1 MGKPR
6 LPNSRN
12 REGYGKTGPT
22 RRAAAGAIGSWAG
35 LAAIGTL
42 VPTHGAAQ
50 VTAQVTAQVVWPVR
64 PVRIVVPFAPGGGAD
79 LIARMLEPHLL
90 QHLGQSFFVDN
101 RAGAAGRIGAAAV
114 AKADPDGHTL
124 LMTTESSIVIAPH
137 IGVPMV
143 YDPHKDFAPV
153 SLLTRN
159 PVVLVVHPS
168 VPADTLK
175 DYIALAR
182 ARPGELFYAS
192 SGAGGPNHLAGEI
205 FKQMTGVNIVH
216 VPYPGTG
223 AAIPAVISNQV
234 GAMWGFMAGLLP
246 HIRSGS
252 LKVLAIGTRERSPA
266 LPEVPTVAEAGV
278 PGYEASSWIGL
289 LAPAATPQPI
299 IAKLWGAVSASMQE
313 PSVKDILLRDG
324 SDIVVSTPDA
334 FRRVIREDDAK
345 YAKLSGLFAAAK

>member
-1 MGKPR
+1 MTV
-6 LPNSRN
+6 L
-12 REGYGKTGPT
+12 T
-22 RRAAAGAIGSWAG
+22 RRAAAGSIASWAG
-35 LAAIGTL
+35 FMTLAALIPTRGTAQTAW
-42 VPTHGAAQ
+42 PTH
-50 VTAQVTAQVVWPVR
+50 

-79 LIARMLEPHLL
+79 LIARMLSPHLQERL
-90 QHLGQSFFVDN
+90 EQSFYVEN
-101 RAGAAGRIGAAAV
+101 RAGAAGRIGAGVV

-137 IGVPMV
+137 IGVPMT
-143 YDPHKDFAPV
+143 YDPLKDFAPV

-159 PVVLVVHPS
+159 PVILVVHPS
-168 VPADTLK
+168 VGAATLE

-182 ARPGELFYAS
+182 ARPGRLFYAS

-205 FKQMTGVNIVH
+205 FKQMTGLDIVH

-234 GAMWGFMAGLLP
+234 GAMWGFLAGLLP
-246 HIRSGS
+246 HIQSGS
-252 LKVLAIGTRERSPA
+252 LKALAIGSRERSPA

-289 LAPAATPQPI
+289 LAPAATPQPV
-299 IAKLWGAVSASMQE
+299 IAKLWDAVKVSMQDA
-313 PSVKDILLRDG
+313 SVRDILLRDG
-324 SDIVVSTPDA
+324 SDIIVSTPDE

-345 YAKLSGLFAAAK
+345 YAKLSGLFATAK

>member
-1 MGKPR
+1 MVA
-6 LPNSRN
+6 L
-12 REGYGKTGPT
+12 T
-22 RRAAAGAIGSWAG
+22 RRAATGSIACWAG
-35 LAAIGTL
+35 LMTLAALSPTRS
-42 VPTHGAAQ
+42 VAQTAWPTH
-50 VTAQVTAQVVWPVR
+50 

-79 LIARMLEPHLL
+79 LIARMLSPHLQERL
-90 QHLGQSFFVDN
+90 EQSFYVEN
-101 RAGAAGRIGAAAV
+101 RAGAAGRIGAGVV

-137 IGVPMV
+137 IGVPMT
-143 YDPHKDFAPV
+143 YDPLKDFAPV

-159 PVVLVVHPS
+159 PVILVVHPS
-168 VPADTLK
+168 AGATTLE

-182 ARPGELFYAS
+182 ARPGQLFYAS

-205 FKQMTGVNIVH
+205 FKQMTGLDIVH

-234 GAMWGFMAGLLP
+234 GAMWGFLAGLLP

-252 LKVLAIGTRERSPA
+252 LKALAIGSRERSPA

-289 LAPAATPQPI
+289 LAPAATPQPV
-299 IAKLWGAVSASMQE
+299 IAKLWDAVKVSMQDA
-313 PSVKDILLRDG
+313 SVRDILLRDG
-324 SDIVVSTPDA
+324 SDIVVSTPDE
-334 FRRVIREDDAK
+334 FRRVIREDDAR
-345 YAKLSGLFAAAK
+345 YAKLSGLFATAK

>member
-1 MGKPR
+1 MGKPHFPSSHSAGEKCR
-6 LPNSRN
+6 
-12 REGYGKTGPT
+12 KTAPT
-22 RRAAAGAIGSWAG
+22 RRAAAGVVFGAGAGSIAASLAPWAR
-35 LAAIGTL
+35 LAA
-42 VPTHGAAQ
+42 
-50 VTAQVTAQVVWPVR
+50 TA
-64 PVRIVVPFAPGGGAD
+64 APGGGAD
-79 LIARMLEPHLL
+79 LIARMLTPHLQQRL
-90 QHLGQSFFVDN
+90 EQSFFVDN

-137 IGVPMV
+137 IGVAMV
-143 YDPHKDFAPV
+143 YDPIKDFAPV

-168 VPADTLK
+168 VPAATLA

-182 ARPGELFYAS
+182 AKPGQMFYAS

-205 FKQMTGVNIVH
+205 FKQMTGVDVVH

-234 GAMWGFMAGLLP
+234 GAMWGFLAGLLP
-246 HIRSGS
+246 HIRSGG
-252 LKVLAIGTRERSPA
+252 LRALAIGSRERSPA

-289 LAPAATPQPI
+289 LAPAATPRPVV
-299 IAKLWGAVSASMQE
+299 ARLWDALDSSMRA
-313 PSVKDILLRDG
+313 PAVKDILLRDG
-324 SDIVVSTPDA
+324 SDIVVSAPDA
-334 FRRVIREDDAK
+334 FGRVIHDDDAK
-345 YAKLSGLFAAAK
+345 YAKLSGLFATAK